1 MLQNYICKITVSLT
15 QDLQKS
21 VAATA
26 FGFNDG
32 SNNGLLTAG
41 HVITNL
47 LGEYPTEG
55 KIKAYITFQNYYGVV
70 NEAPI
75 EVQLILNK
83 FNSSEKF
90 GVVPLFDSAEILYD
104 GVSPVTNYFKK
115 ADCNLNDD
123 VIGIGYPSNS
133 NDFINI
139 AGSLTCIDGDR
150 LLVNHDSF
158 PGCSGCPYVKNIDG
172 EYFVI
177 GSLIGSIEGSDKHN
191 SIQSANSFYLMS

>member
-47 LGEYPTEG
+47 LGEYPAEG
-55 KIKAYITFQNYYGVV
+55 EIKAYIKFQNYCGVV
-70 NEAPI
+70 NEDPI
-75 EVQLILNK
+75 EVRLILNK
-83 FNSSEKF
+83 FNSSEQF
-90 GVVPLFDSAEILYD
+90 SVVPLFDSAEILYD

-115 ADCNLNDD
+115 TDYNLNDD

-133 NDFINI
+133 YDFINI
-139 AGSLTCIDGDR
+139 AGSITNINDDR

-158 PGCSGCPYVKNIDG
+158 PGCSGCPYIKDVDG

-177 GSLIGSIEGSDKHN
+177 GSLVGSIYGSNGHN
-191 SIQSANSFYLMS
+191 SIQSANSFYLMT

>member
-15 QDLQKS
+15 QDLQES

-32 SNNGLLTAG
+32 SKHGLLTAG
-41 HVITNL
+41 HVITDL

-55 KIKAYITFQNYYGVV
+55 EIKAYIKFQNYCGVV
-70 NEAPI
+70 NEEPI
-75 EVQLILNK
+75 EVRLILNK
-83 FNSSEKF
+83 FNSSEEF
-90 GVVPLFDSAEILYD
+90 DVVPLFDSAEILYD
-104 GVSPVTNYFKK
+104 GVLPVTDYFKK

-133 NDFINI
+133 GDFIKVTG
-139 AGSLTCIDGDR
+139 ALTHIDGDR

-158 PGCSGCPYVKNIDG
+158 PGCSGCPYIKNVDG

-177 GSLIGSIEGSDKHN
+177 GSLIGSIKGSDEHN
-191 SIQSANSFYLMS
+191 SIQSANSFCLMT